1 MTVPLSISY
10 SSNRDE
16 GGDNQRGAVHWL
28 EPVCLKPA
36 DTAQVLKPQLV
47 DFSAGTDKPV
57 GFRAS
62 FEAGEGQERNRVK
75 AVEKEGRRMKGVDC
89 ETYSR

>member
-10 SSNRDE
+10 SSNCDE
-16 GGDNQRGAVHWL
+16 GGDNQRGAAHWL
-28 EPVCLKPA
+28 EPGCLKPA

-62 FEAGEGQERNRVK
+62 FGAGEGEERNRVK

>member
-62 FEAGEGQERNRVK
+62 FEAGEEGEERSRVK
-75 AVEKEGRRMKGVDC
+75 AVEKENERD
-89 ETYSR
+89 

>member
-10 SSNRDE
+10 SSNCDE

-28 EPVCLKPA
+28 EPGCLKHA

-62 FEAGEGQERNRVK
+62 FGAGEVEERNRVK
-75 AVEKEGRRMKGVDC
+75 AVEKENERD
-89 ETYSR
+89 

>member
-10 SSNRDE
+10 SSNCDE
-16 GGDNQRGAVHWL
+16 GGDNQRGAAHWL
-28 EPVCLKPA
+28 EPGCLKPA

-57 GFRAS
+57 CFRAS
-62 FEAGEGQERNRVK
+62 FEAGEVEERNRVK
-75 AVEKEGRRMKGVDC
+75 AVEKENEGD
-89 ETYSR
+89 

>member
-10 SSNRDE
+10 SSNCDE
-16 GGDNQRGAVHWL
+16 GGDNQRGAAHWL
-28 EPVCLKPA
+28 EPGCLKPA

-47 DFSAGTDKPV
+47 DFSAVTDKPV
-57 GFRAS
+57 CFRAS
-62 FEAGEGQERNRVK
+62 FEAGEGEERNRVK